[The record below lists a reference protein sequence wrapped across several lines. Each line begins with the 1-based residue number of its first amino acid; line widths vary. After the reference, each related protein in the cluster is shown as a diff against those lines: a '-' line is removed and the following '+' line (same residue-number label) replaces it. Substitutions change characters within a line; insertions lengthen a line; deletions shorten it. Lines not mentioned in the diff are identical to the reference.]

1 VVIPTYQ
8 EARNIGDV
16 LARVRRA
23 LPDADVLVVDDGSP
37 DGTAEL
43 AEAAGAALGGIEV
56 LRRPGKDGLGRAY
69 QDGYRRG
76 LDAGYDLLV
85 QMDADLSHDP
95 GALPDLVAP
104 VLAGEADVAIGS
116 RYVPG
121 ASIPDWG
128 WRRRALSRWGNRYT
142 GAMLRLGVRDATA
155 GFRAYRSE
163 VLTAIDLDHVRAGG
177 YGFQIEMAD
186 RAWRAGARIVEIP
199 ITFTDRTEGSSK
211 MDGSIVVE
219 AMALV
224 TWWGVARRLR
234 GTQPRQALPSLER

>member
-8 EARNIGDV
+8 EARNIGEV
-16 LARVRRA
+16 LARVRQA
-23 LPDADVLVVDDGSP
+23 LPDADVLVVDDASP

-43 AEAAGAALGGIEV
+43 AESADAALGRIHV
-56 LRRPGKDGLGRAY
+56 MRRPGKDGLGRAY
-69 QDGYRRG
+69 QDGYRWG
-76 LDAGYDLLV
+76 LDAGYELLV

-95 GALPDLVAP
+95 DALVDLVAP
-104 VLAGEADVAIGS
+104 VAAGEADVAIGS

-128 WRRRALSRWGNRYT
+128 RRRRALSRWGNRYT
-142 GAMLRLGVRDATA
+142 GAMLGLGVRDATA
-155 GFRAYRSE
+155 GFRAYRAE
-163 VLTAIDLDHVRAGG
+163 VLTAIGLDHVRAGG

-199 ITFTDRTEGSSK
+199 ITFTDRTEGTSK
-211 MDGSIVVE
+211 MDGTIVVE

-234 GTQPRQALPSLER
+234 RSRPRQALPTG